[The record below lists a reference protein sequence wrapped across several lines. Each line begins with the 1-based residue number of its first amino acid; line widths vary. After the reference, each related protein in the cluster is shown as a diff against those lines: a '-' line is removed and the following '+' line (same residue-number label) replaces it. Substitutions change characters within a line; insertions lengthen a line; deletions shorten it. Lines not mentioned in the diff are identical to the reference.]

1 MSSIESEYQVYLN
14 IYKPGVSVDG
24 RQPGSPMTFPE
35 FQEFARQF
43 YAQQAQQAQ
52 QLVQQQAK
60 QLNSQ
65 AVFSLI
71 GGLISIAFGIYLLWM
86 LSSL

>member
-43 YAQQAQQAQ
+43 YAQQAQQ
-52 QLVQQQAK
+52 LVQQQAK